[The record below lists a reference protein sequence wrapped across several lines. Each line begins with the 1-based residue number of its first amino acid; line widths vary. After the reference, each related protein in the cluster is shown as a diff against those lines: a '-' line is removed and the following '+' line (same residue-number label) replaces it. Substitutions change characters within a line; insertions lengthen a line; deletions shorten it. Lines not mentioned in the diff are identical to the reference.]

1 MKHVVLF
8 SGGVGSAYTAYLVL
22 KEQKKEDVILLHT
35 PTFSENHDADTFRC
49 RVARYL
55 GMPITEWG
63 DGRNLDEVIA
73 EEGIVPGYFLP
84 FCTRILKQEMK
95 EQFYRYLKEQGQD
108 FIEYVGFGMEEWSR
122 VQKATARAE
131 RMNRKVAFPLFEQKI
146 SGQEIKR
153 VIQEEWG
160 IPLPEAYGN
169 GLKHNNCIPCY
180 KAGKGSWRIYW
191 EKYPDRFQAAVEHEK
206 KYGDTVFKDYSLEEL
221 AAQFQNEKEWDE
233 MQYSLWDYVPCEC
246 CA

>member
-73 EEGIVPGYFLP
+73 EEGIVPG
-84 FCTRILKQEMK
+84 
-95 EQFYRYLKEQGQD
+95 RY
-108 FIEYVGFGMEEWSR
+108 
-122 VQKATARAE
+122 
-131 RMNRKVAFPLFEQKI
+131 
-146 SGQEIKR
+146 
-153 VIQEEWG
+153 
-160 IPLPEAYGN
+160 
-169 GLKHNNCIPCY
+169 
-180 KAGKGSWRIYW
+180 
-191 EKYPDRFQAAVEHEK
+191 
-206 KYGDTVFKDYSLEEL
+206 
-221 AAQFQNEKEWDE
+221 
-233 MQYSLWDYVPCEC
+233 
-246 CA
+246 